1 MTSLR
6 FVLAATFVTS
16 LVANASPVRAQSGN
30 PIAEPVAPQL
40 VVLITVD
47 QLRPDYLSL
56 WSSQLTGGLARF
68 WNDGAMFVNGE
79 HEHATTETAPG
90 HASLGS
96 GRHPRSTG
104 IVRNDAGVQD
114 VQSPLLDGGRGGG
127 ASPFRFRGSS
137 LFDWMR
143 AQDPASRALSVS
155 RKDRGAILPLG
166 RARQSAFWYSSDG
179 RFMTSRYY
187 ADTMPTWARA
197 FNDRDFV
204 GALAG
209 TSWTLLNAPSS
220 YATPDSVA
228 RENGGVDFV
237 FPHAL
242 PADRARRAVL
252 LTEYP
257 AMDSL
262 TVAMA
267 LAGVEG
273 MQLGAGTS
281 TDFISLSLSAL
292 DAVGHRYGPDSREL
306 HDMVLRVD
314 RYLDTFID
322 SLYTLRDSSRIVFA
336 LSSDHGVAPYPELYF
351 AGDDPARGRVD
362 QRPVFDSTRSVLA
375 TYGVEGDALLFESG
389 LVVLDTARLRV
400 RNVPIDSVVNAMRTS
415 FRAIPGVL
423 RVDAVSELEALKER
437 GDLLAR
443 RWYNAIPPDMNAM
456 LAITLEPYH
465 YWRTISYAMHGM
477 PHEYDARV
485 PIAFLGAPF
494 AKGRFTTA
502 ARTVDLA
509 PTLAR
514 ALGIVPTEP
523 LDGRPLLEA
532 LVGDPRS
539 GTFTESRRAPASN
552 TPITSP
558 RP

>member
-1 MTSLR
+1 MITLR
-6 FVLAATFVTS
+6 TGLAAACATALVVTAPFV
-16 LVANASPVRAQSGN
+16 VAQSAN
-30 PIAEPVAPQL
+30 TVSDRVAPQL

-47 QLRPDYLSL
+47 QLRPDYLTR
-56 WSSQLTGGLARF
+56 WSSQLSGGLARF
-68 WNDGAMFVNGE
+68 WNDGAVFINGE
-79 HEHATTETAPG
+79 HAHATTETAPG
-90 HASLGS
+90 HATLGS

-114 VQSPLLDGGRGGG
+114 LQAPLLDGARGGG

-137 LFDWMR
+137 LFDWIR
-143 AQDPASRALSVS
+143 AYDPAARALSVS

-166 RARQSAFWYSSDG
+166 RAVQSAFWYSSDG
-179 RFMTSRYY
+179 RFTTSRYY

-204 GALAG
+204 GALEG
-209 TSWTLLNAPSS
+209 TSWTLLNAASAYTS
-220 YATPDSVA
+220 PDSVA
-228 RENGGVDFV
+228 RENGGRDFV

-242 PADRARRAVL
+242 SPDRARRAAS

-267 LAGVEG
+267 LAGVEA
-273 MQLGAGTS
+273 MQLGAGAS
-281 TDFISLSLSAL
+281 TDFLNLSLSTL
-292 DAVGHRYGPDSREL
+292 DAVGHRYGPDSREV

-314 RYLDTFID
+314 RYLATFID

-336 LSSDHGVAPYPELYF
+336 LSADHGVAPFPELYF
-351 AGDDPARGRVD
+351 AGTDSARGRVD
-362 QRPVFDSTRSVLA
+362 QRPVFDSARSVLA

-389 LVVLDTARLRV
+389 LVVLDTARLRT
-400 RNVPIDSVVNAMRTS
+400 RRVPIDSVVGALRMK
-415 FRAIPGVL
+415 FRAIPGVM
-423 RVDAVSELEALKER
+423 RVDAVPELEALTER
-437 GDLLAR
+437 GDVYAR
-443 RWYNAIPPDMNAM
+443 RWYNAIPPDMDAV

-465 YWRTISYAMHGM
+465 YWRTVSYATHGT
-477 PHEYDARV
+477 PHAYDFQV

-494 AKGRFTTA
+494 VKGQYTLT

-523 LDGRPLLEA
+523 PDGRALVEA
-532 LVGDPRS
+532 LVGDLRS
-539 GTFTESRRAPASN
+539 GTPTESRRGPASA
-552 TPITSP
+552 TPTMSP
-558 RP
+558 EP